1 MPQRR
6 GLSVPP
12 SSFCCFI
19 PSRWIA
25 YGCCYRGAT
34 HRRKPGRHRC
44 LSRDRMQGKYQTA
57 SSVISASLALIEI
70 DRAITDLRRGGLVIV
85 GDAGGSVHLVQA
97 AEAITAE
104 SLARFTA
111 LSGVRPA
118 LALTRR
124 RAAAL
129 QLIEAPTTPGGTVV
143 LSLQEPI
150 EARFLRYL
158 ADPAEL
164 AVVSGMA
171 IAATP
176 TRPGDA
182 ADAAVELAKLARL
195 LPAIL
200 VAPLRAREASTLAR
214 RESVPSLTAADIL
227 AYHAVVARSLPRVV
241 EARVPLADAE
251 NTQII
256 AFRPSDGG
264 IEHLAIVIGNPDPAA
279 PVLTRLHSECFTG
292 DLLGSLR
299 CDCGD
304 QLRGAIG
311 EIARAGGGVLLY
323 LAQEGRGIG
332 LVNKLR
338 AYQLQD
344 SGFDTVDANEQLG
357 FDADERVYLPA
368 AEMLR
373 QLRFL
378 RVRLLTNNPEKVA
391 ALNRCGI
398 AVPERVPHISP
409 ATGHNTPYLRTKA
422 TRSGHLL

>member
-1 MPQRR
+1 MP
-6 GLSVPP
+6 
-12 SSFCCFI
+12 
-19 PSRWIA
+19 
-25 YGCCYRGAT
+25 
-34 HRRKPGRHRC
+34 
-44 LSRDRMQGKYQTA
+44 GKYRTA
-57 SSVISASLALIEI
+57 SPVINASLALIEI

-85 GDAGGSVHLVQA
+85 GDGAVTYLVQA

-104 SLARFTA
+104 CLVRFTA
-111 LSGVRPA
+111 LSGA
-118 LALTRR
+118 LPSLAISRR

-129 QLIEAPTTPGGTVV
+129 NLAPAPTSPGGTML
-143 LSLQEPI
+143 LSLPAPI

-164 AVVSGMA
+164 AVISGAA
-171 IAATP
+171 ISAVP
-176 TRPGDA
+176 TVRGDA

-195 LPAIL
+195 LPAVI
-200 VAPLRAREASTLAR
+200 VAPLAEREAAALVRDESLLDLA
-214 RESVPSLTAADIL
+214 AGDIL
-227 AYHAVVARSLPRVV
+227 AYHAVAARSLRRVA
-241 EARVPLADAE
+241 EARVPLTDAE
-251 NTQII
+251 DTQII

-264 IEHLAIVIGNPDPAA
+264 IEHLAIVIGSPDPA
-279 PVLTRLHSECFTG
+279 PSVLTRLHSECFTG

-344 SGFDTVDANEQLG
+344 SGFDTIDANEQLG

-398 AVPERVPHISP
+398 AVVERVPHVFP
-409 ATGHNTPYLRTKA
+409 ANGHNEHYLRTKA

>member
-70 DRAITDLRRGGLVIV
+70 DPPITDPRRGGLVIV
-85 GDAGGSVHLVQA
+85 GDAGRAVHLVQA

-111 LSGVRPA
+111 RSGALPA
-118 LALTRR
+118 LALTTR
-124 RAAAL
+124 RASAL

-164 AVVSGMA
+164 AVVSGIA

-195 LPAIL
+195 LPAVV
-200 VAPLRAREASTLAR
+200 VAPRAAREA
-214 RESVPSLTAADIL
+214 
-227 AYHAVVARSLPRVV
+227 
-241 EARVPLADAE
+241 
-251 NTQII
+251 
-256 AFRPSDGG
+256 
-264 IEHLAIVIGNPDPAA
+264 AA
-279 PVLTRLHSECFTG
+279 PNRRGTVPRLAAPHT
-292 DLLGSLR
+292 
-299 CDCGD
+299 
-304 QLRGAIG
+304 
-311 EIARAGGGVLLY
+311 
-323 LAQEGRGIG
+323 
-332 LVNKLR
+332 
-338 AYQLQD
+338 
-344 SGFDTVDANEQLG
+344 
-357 FDADERVYLPA
+357 PA
-368 AEMLR
+368 
-373 QLRFL
+373 
-378 RVRLLTNNPEKVA
+378 
-391 ALNRCGI
+391 
-398 AVPERVPHISP
+398 SP
-409 ATGHNTPYLRTKA
+409 
-422 TRSGHLL
+422 

>member
-1 MPQRR
+1 M
-6 GLSVPP
+6 S
-12 SSFCCFI
+12 
-19 PSRWIA
+19 
-25 YGCCYRGAT
+25 
-34 HRRKPGRHRC
+34 GRHRM
-44 LSRDRMQGKYQTA
+44 LDKRRTA
-57 SSVISASLALIEI
+57 SPVINASLALIEV

-85 GDAGGSVHLVQA
+85 AEGASVGLVQA

-104 SLARFTA
+104 CLARFTA
-111 LSGVRPA
+111 LSGTRPS
-118 LALTRR
+118 LAITRR

-129 QLIEAPTTPGGTVV
+129 QLAEPPTTPGGTVL
-143 LSLQEPI
+143 LSLPDPI

-158 ADPAEL
+158 ADPAAL
-164 AVVSGMA
+164 AVVSGVA
-171 IAATP
+171 ISATP
-176 TRPGDA
+176 TVPGDA

-195 LPAIL
+195 LPAVV
-200 VAPLRAREASTLAR
+200 VAPLAEREAAALVR
-214 RESVPSLTAADIL
+214 RESVLTLDAVDIL
-227 AYHAVVARSLPRVV
+227 AYHAVAARSLRRVA
-241 EARVPLADAE
+241 EARVPLTDAE
-251 NTQII
+251 DTQII

-264 IEHLAIVIGNPDPAA
+264 IEHLAIVIGEPDPTS
-279 PVLTRLHSECFTG
+279 PILTRLHSECFTG

-304 QLRGAIG
+304 QLRGAIS
-311 EIARAGGGVLLY
+311 EIARTGGGVLLY

-398 AVPERVPHISP
+398 AVAERVPHIFP
-409 ATGHNTPYLRTKA
+409 ANGHNERYLRTKA

>member
-1 MPQRR
+1 MLDKRR
-6 GLSVPP
+6 
-12 SSFCCFI
+12 
-19 PSRWIA
+19 
-25 YGCCYRGAT
+25 
-34 HRRKPGRHRC
+34 
-44 LSRDRMQGKYQTA
+44 TA
-57 SSVISASLALIEI
+57 SPVINASLALIEV

-85 GDAGGSVHLVQA
+85 GDGASVYLVQA

-104 SLARFTA
+104 CLARFTA
-111 LSGVRPA
+111 LSRARPS
-118 LALTRR
+118 LAITRR

-129 QLIEAPTTPGGTVV
+129 QLAEAATTPGGTVL
-143 LSLQEPI
+143 LSLPDPI

-164 AVVSGMA
+164 AVVSGA
-171 IAATP
+171 VITASP
-176 TRPGDA
+176 TVPGDA

-195 LPAIL
+195 LPAVV
-200 VAPLRAREASTLAR
+200 VAPLAEREAAALAR
-214 RESVPSLTAADIL
+214 RDSVLSLDAIDIL
-227 AYHAVVARSLPRVV
+227 AYHAVAARSLRRVA
-241 EARVPLADAE
+241 EARVPLTDAE
-251 NTQII
+251 DTQII

-264 IEHLAIVIGNPDPAA
+264 IEHLAIVIGDPDPAT
-279 PVLTRLHSECFTG
+279 PILTRLHSECFTG

-398 AVPERVPHISP
+398 AVAERVPHIFP
-409 ATGHNTPYLRTKA
+409 ANGHNERYLRTKA